1 MSPWLWIVIVKGGL
15 VTYAGVGSFLLG
27 PRFQG
32 GLELLW
38 QDPAAFLAGGAEE
51 VAPFVLLLIPAV
63 LGAIWT
69 RETLRL
75 VLRGVHKGDSP
86 ATIAKDVVGFIL
98 SVVVLIVV
106 ALLSSS
112 RRR

>member
-1 MSPWLWIVIVKGGL
+1 VIVKGGL

-32 GLELLW
+32 GLETFW
-38 QDPAAFLAGGAEE
+38 QDPAAFLAGGAEV

-75 VLRGVHKGDSP
+75 VLRGIHKGDSP
-86 ATIAKDVVGFIL
+86 ATIAKEVVGFIL

-106 ALLSSS
+106 ALFSSGRKS
-112 RRR
+112 GY